1 MTTPS
6 TPHSFPGTPAG
17 PPPGCPAHGADP
29 VGPFGAGGLRRL
41 YGPEA
46 ERDAPG
52 LFEKLRAEHGPVAP
66 ALLHDDVPIWVV
78 LGHSENLHM
87 LRTHSVY
94 TRNSRRWRLVQDGT
108 LGPDYPLTPLIA
120 WQPICSFAEGA
131 ERERLRGAV
140 NNAMKQIDYR
150 GVRRAINR
158 HSNRLVN
165 EFGQDGRADLVS
177 QFTDHLPMLVM
188 LDVLGLPEEYNE
200 QMVDAARDM
209 LQGTE
214 TANASNAAIM
224 GVLERHVARRRAQ
237 PDDDFTSS
245 LLEDEARLTDDE
257 VAQHL
262 RLVLIAAYEATSNL
276 TANVLRMVLTDPR
289 FRAQLNGG
297 QMTVPEAVEQTL
309 WDQPPFSNML
319 GYFAVQDA
327 ELGGQQ
333 IRKGDAL
340 LLNIAAANVD
350 PVVRPDLEANMQGNR
365 AHLAFGGG
373 VYECP
378 GDDLGR
384 AIADTG
390 VDALLM
396 RLPDVELA
404 VPETEL
410 HWTNSLISSHL
421 QQLPVVFSPRRPLE
435 VSSSPGQTGASRTD
449 WEISSPAPRSQAAGP
464 IPPQA
469 APPVPAPPAGAEP
482 SATVPA
488 QRRGAWR
495 RLVEWVRGG

>member
-6 TPHSFPGTPAG
+6 TPPSFPGTPAG
-17 PPPGCPAHGADP
+17 PPPGCPAHGADA
-29 VGPFGAGGLRRL
+29 VGPGGLRRL

-108 LGPDYPLTPLIA
+108 LGPDHPLTPLFA

-140 NNAMKQIDYR
+140 SNAMKQIDHR

-165 EFGQDGRADLVS
+165 EFGQDGHADLVS

-224 GVLERHVARRRAQ
+224 GILERHVARRRAK

-276 TANVLRMVLTDPR
+276 TANVLKMVLTDPR

-309 WDQPPFSNML
+309 WDQPPFSAML

-333 IRKGDAL
+333 IKKGDAL

-404 VPETEL
+404 VPESEL

-421 QQLPVVFSPRRPLE
+421 QELPVVFSPRRPME
-435 VSSSPGQTGASRTD
+435 IGSSPDQSGASRAD
-449 WEISSPAPRSQAAGP
+449 WEISSPAPRDPAPAPREPAAGP
-464 IPPQA
+464 VPPQGAPSA
-469 APPVPAPPAGAEP
+469 APPVEPPAA
-482 SATVPA
+482 VPA
-488 QRRGAWR
+488 QRGAWY
-495 RLVEWVRGG
+495 RLVHWVRGR

>member
-6 TPHSFPGTPAG
+6 TPHPLPGTPDG
-17 PPPGCPAHGADP
+17 PPPGCPAHGA
-29 VGPFGAGGLRRL
+29 GPAGPLGAGGLRRL

-46 ERDAPG
+46 ERDAPA

-66 ALLHDDVPIWVV
+66 ALLHDDVPVWVV

-94 TRNSRRWRLVQDGT
+94 TRNSRRWRLIQDGT
-108 LGPDYPLTPLIA
+108 IAPDHPLTPLFA

-140 NNAMKQIDYR
+140 NNAMRKIDQR

-165 EFGQDGRADLVS
+165 EFGRDGRADLVS

-200 QMVDAARDM
+200 EMVDAARDM

-224 GVLERHVARRRAQ
+224 GILERHVARRRAK
-237 PDDDFTSS
+237 PDDDFASS
-245 LLEDEARLTDDE
+245 LIEDEARLTDDE

-309 WDQPPFSNML
+309 WDQPPFSAML

-327 ELGGQQ
+327 ELGGQR

-350 PVVRPDLEANMQGNR
+350 PVVRPDLEAGMQGNR

-421 QQLPVVFSPRRPLE
+421 KELPVVFSPRRPVALSG
-435 VSSSPGQTGASRTD
+435 VPGKAAAGSD
-449 WEISSPAPRSQAAGP
+449 WEITSPVPGTAAAGTATPRATPPAAGP
-464 IPPQA
+464 A
-469 APPVPAPPAGAEP
+469 GPAP
-482 SATVPA
+482 TVPA
-488 QRRGAWR
+488 QRGGWR
-495 RLVEWVRGG
+495 RLLEWVRGD